1 MAVQRFSSANG
12 DVAKSTDIFLALNNA
27 ILAGGASS
35 EIQAS
40 ALEQLSQAYAK
51 GKPDMME
58 WRTAMTAMPAQ
69 LKQVATAM
77 GYVSADEL
85 GEALRN
91 GEVSMDEFMEK
102 ITELNEEGIDGFQS
116 FEQQAKNSTG
126 GIATSITVAKTQ
138 VVKGVADIIKALDV
152 RLESLGLGSVSKL
165 IANIGDEA
173 KKGLDIIAG
182 LIAGELTISDVM
194 EKATNLVSTFID
206 TINQNLPSIIE
217 TGMTMIAELIK
228 GIAQA
233 LPTLIPKMLETVMII
248 VEALLDNI
256 DLIITD
262 IMMPGID
269 GYKFTESL
277 RREKIDI
284 PILMITAK
292 EEFKDKV
299 MGFNVGADDYLVK
312 PINLEELLLRV
323 GAILRRAKINNEKKV
338 AIGTTV
344 LDYNTFTVETGNEK
358 IELPQKE
365 FNILFKLFSYPN
377 QIFTRTQLMNEFWGM
392 LSESDERTIDV
403 HINRLRDKFK
413 DNPNFEIITVRGL
426 GYKVVKKDE

>member
-1 MAVQRFSSANG
+1 MFKIIVI
-12 DVAKSTDIFLALNNA
+12 DDDINLN
-27 ILAGGASS
+27 
-35 EIQAS
+35 
-40 ALEQLSQAYAK
+40 
-51 GKPDMME
+51 
-58 WRTAMTAMPAQ
+58 
-69 LKQVATAM
+69 
-77 GYVSADEL
+77 
-85 GEALRN
+85 
-91 GEVSMDEFMEK
+91 F
-102 ITELNEEGIDGFQS
+102 
-116 FEQQAKNSTG
+116 
-126 GIATSITVAKTQ
+126 
-138 VVKGVADIIKALDV
+138 
-152 RLESLGLGSVSKL
+152 L
-165 IANIGDEA
+165 IAKVLTKNGYQVFQCYNANSAYDV
-173 KKGLDIIAG
+173 LD
-182 LIAGELTISDVM
+182 
-194 EKATNLVSTFID
+194 KNY
-206 TINQNLPSIIE
+206 
-217 TGMTMIAELIK
+217 
-228 GIAQA
+228 
-233 LPTLIPKMLETVMII
+233 
-248 VEALLDNI
+248 I